1 MTVAKEEKVSEKTHI
16 LYIEDDRVLARIFQG
31 RLEKIGYK
39 VDIAPNGAEGLNMFR
54 ASGYHALVVDY
65 NLPVFDGLEIIRILS
80 EEGTLPPTIMLTA
93 TGSEKVAVEA
103 LKLGAADYLLKESNY
118 LELIPSVISQ
128 VLNENDLKEAKRI
141 AEEKLRMSEET
152 NRAILEAVP
161 DLMLQIG
168 HDGIVSHASRQGLN
182 VSPLNEDFCGRNIID
197 FLPADVYALTMKYFL
212 QAQESHQV
220 QRFQFT
226 LQSGKETL
234 YFENRMS
241 VIDDGEV
248 LSMIREIT
256 ARVRAEIEKESLIQE
271 LQEALA
277 TINTLGGLIPIC
289 AQCKSI
295 RDDGGYWQKLEKYIT
310 ENSEAQFSHSVCP
323 DCIQDLYPDYY
334 NKEKMK

>member
-1 MTVAKEEKVSEKTHI
+1 MEATKV

-31 RLEKIGYK
+31 RLEKIGYQ
-39 VDIAPNGAEGLNMFR
+39 VEIARNGAEGLNKYR
-54 ASGYHALVVDY
+54 SGSFDALVVDY
-65 NLPVFDGLEIIRILS
+65 NLPVFDGLEVIRILS
-80 EEGTLPPTIMLTA
+80 NEGDLPPTIMLTA

-103 LKLGAADYLLKESNY
+103 LKLGAADYLLKESDY
-118 LELIPSVISQ
+118 LELMPSVIKQ
-128 VLNENDLKEAKRI
+128 ILNENALKDAKRI
-141 AEEKLRMSEET
+141 AEEKLRISEAK

-168 HDGIVSHASRQGLN
+168 PNGVVSHSSRQGIEWPVLN
-182 VSPLNEDFCGRNIID
+182 DDFNGHHLKE
-197 FLPADVYALTMKYFL
+197 FLPSDVAELTLKYL
-212 QAQESHQV
+212 TQAREHGSAQL
-220 QRFQFT
+220 FQFT
-226 LQSGKETL
+226 IANAGEQL

-241 VIDDGEV
+241 VVDSGEV

-256 ARVRAEIEKESLIQE
+256 ARVRAEQEKEKLIAE
-271 LQEALA
+271 LKEALA

-295 RDDGGYWQKLEKYIT
+295 RDDSGYWQKLEKYIT

-323 DCIQDLYPDYY
+323 DCIKDLYPEYY